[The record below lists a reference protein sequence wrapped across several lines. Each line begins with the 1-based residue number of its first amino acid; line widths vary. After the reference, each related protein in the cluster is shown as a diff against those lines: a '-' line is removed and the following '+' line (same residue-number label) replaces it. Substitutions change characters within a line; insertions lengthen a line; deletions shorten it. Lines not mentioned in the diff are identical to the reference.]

1 MVSQHLWSWCQFQRE
16 RMETP
21 SRSSGAGRT
30 LWDRRLRHIESL
42 VLPVRFPC
50 CFHRG
55 WGGGDGSC
63 LLWST
68 LTAKAS
74 GWDTLEQS
82 TLFQLLLGVKN
93 YWGAFG
99 VSVTTLAM
107 FSFER
112 WVRCESQCS
121 HAVKPGLY
129 KVGSCKVR
137 REPGEETRL
146 IQAKSRAHEES
157 TLLQPPKLIGRVR

>member
-1 MVSQHLWSWCQFQRE
+1 MVSQHLRSWYQFQRE
-16 RMETP
+16 MMERL
-21 SRSSGAGRT
+21 SWSSGAGRT
-30 LWDRRLRHIESL
+30 LWDRRLWHIESP
-42 VLPVRFPC
+42 VLPVHFPC

-63 LLWST
+63 LLRST

-99 VSVTTLAM
+99 VSVTTLPM
-107 FSFER
+107 VSFER
-112 WVRCESQCS
+112 WVWCESQCS
-121 HAVKPGLY
+121 NAVKLGL
-129 KVGSCKVR
+129 CKVR
-137 REPGEETRL
+137 REAGEETRL
-146 IQAKSRAHEES
+146 IQAKSGVHEES
-157 TLLQPPKLIGRVR
+157 TLLQPPKLTGRVR